1 MSYSYY
7 IGIDIAKRT
16 FDVAVHKKA
25 AKPQRFQNCG
35 EGFAA
40 FVEEYA
46 DILPQ
51 SFIVLEAT
59 GGYEN
64 ALLFHLY
71 EQGFDVHRAHPL
83 RSAHFMRS
91 LRVNGKTDSLDA
103 LGLARYGA
111 ERHETLAI
119 FTPTD
124 ETLQELSRLHMRL
137 SDLKAMRMAEKQ
149 RMKHPRYAALKDSLK
164 AVAGALDEPIDA
176 ITKRMEDLVE
186 QTQQLKRKYELLTA
200 FAGIGKTTALT
211 LLACMPELGTMTR
224 REVASLAGL
233 APHPNDSGGFSGY
246 RATRGGRKNV
256 RNALFMATLSAKTY
270 NPQLKAF
277 YDRLVQNGK
286 KPIVALT
293 ATMRK
298 MIVVLNAKIRDQ
310 IFEKTW

>member
-1 MSYSYY
+1 MPYSYY

-16 FDVAVHKKA
+16 FDVAVHGKA

-40 FVEEYA
+40 FVEEYTN
-46 DILPQ
+46 ILTN

-64 ALLFHLY
+64 ALLLY
-71 EQGFDVHRAHPL
+71 LHERGFDVHRAHPL

-103 LGLARYGA
+103 IGLARYGA
-111 ERHETLAI
+111 ERYETLAV
-119 FTPTD
+119 FTPAD
-124 ETLQELSRLHMRL
+124 KTLRELSQLHMRL

-149 RMKHPRYAALKDSLK
+149 RMKHPRYAALKEFLK
-164 AVAGALDEPIDA
+164 AMTEALDEQIDA

-186 QTQQLKRKYELLTA
+186 QAQQLKQKYEVLTA

-224 REVASLAGL
+224 REAASLAGV
-233 APHPNDSGGFSGY
+233 APHPNDSGAFTGY
-246 RATRGGRKNV
+246 RSTRGGRKPV
-256 RNALFMATLSAKTY
+256 RNALFMATLSAKSY

-277 YDRLVQNGK
+277 YDRLVENGK
-286 KPIVALT
+286 KPIIALT

-298 MIVVLNAKIRDQ
+298 MIVILNAKIRD
-310 IFEKTW
+310 KCYA